1 MNITDYLSK
10 NTVKVSLESASKKEA
25 LAELVDL
32 LQKDGKIADPTQAV
46 EVLMERESLGTTGIG
61 QGIAIP
67 HAKIDSLNDV
77 CAALGISKRG
87 INFDSLD
94 GEPVYIVFMFLAPS
108 SSSGKHLKLLAKAS
122 QLLKDKYFR
131 EPLKEMSS
139 ADEIISAIKQEEE

>member
-10 NTVKVSLESASKKEA
+10 NTVKVSLESVNKKDA
-25 LAELVDL
+25 MAELIDL
-32 LQKDGKIADPTQAV
+32 LQKDGKITDSAQAL
-46 EVLMERESLGTTGIG
+46 EVLMEREALGTTGIG

-67 HAKIDSLNDV
+67 HAKIDSLGDV
-77 CAALGISKRG
+77 CAALGISKKG

-131 EPLKEMSS
+131 EPLKEMTSV
-139 ADEIISAIKQEEE
+139 DEIINTIKQEEE